1 MTILRRD
8 KRGQSLTEYAILF
21 SVVAAAYLG
30 MQLYVKRGVQAHIKG
45 VSDDF
50 AGTESATTGSLLQ
63 YEPYY
68 TADSSETPY
77 EVTQTRDA
85 NVTVNKGGTID
96 KKGIYETTTRTKG
109 GEKQFTITDEKDK
122 AWTP

>member
-1 MTILRRD
+1 MMFLRMD

-68 TADSSETPY
+68 TADSGY
-77 EVTQTRDA
+77 QVTQTRDN
-85 NVTVNKGGTID
+85 NVNIVEGLTID
-96 KKGIYETTTRTKG
+96 KTGINEKTTRAAG
-109 GEKQFTITDEKDK
+109 GKETQHTISEGKDA
-122 AWTP
+122 AWTQ